1 MQKSK
6 STVINDVRVTVE
18 ANGDS
23 NTNILLQERK
33 KEPYLSPW
41 GFISFEE
48 MFSFIDTKHITPQ
61 SLRIFFFLLKIIEY
75 ENKITVSQVWIAKQL
90 SIHKSQVSRC
100 FKKLIENGVLFKEID
115 EFDRKFYRVNP
126 DICWRGSSAS
136 LNRYRKQRADQEL
149 QKMFA

>member
-1 MQKSK
+1 MQQSK
-6 STVINDVRVTVE
+6 STVISDVRVTVE

-23 NTNILLQERK
+23 NTKISVQERK
-33 KEPYLSPW
+33 KEPYSSPW
-41 GFISFEE
+41 GFIDFNELAFLLSNK
-48 MFSFIDTKHITPQ
+48 SITREAFFVL
-61 SLRIFFFLLKIIEY
+61 SLLLKIMEY
-75 ENKITVSQVWIAKQL
+75 ENKITISQTWIAKKL
-90 SIHKSQVSRC
+90 EIHKTQVNRS
-100 FKKLIENGVLFKEID
+100 FKNLIENGVLFKEID